1 MTLNK
6 YIVSFSAFLIPISVM
21 LTILSTAEARL
32 PSAVNGQALPSL
44 ADMLEKVTPAV
55 VNISTEGSSES
66 ARLNEPVFRHFFG
79 KRMPSKKNKKL
90 GTGSGI
96 IVNAATGYIVTN
108 AHVID
113 GASKIIVTLK
123 DKRQFY
129 AKLIG
134 TDLKADIAVIIIQP
148 DRLIAMPIASSKG
161 LRVGDFVVAIGN
173 PFGLGQSVTSGI
185 ISALGR
191 TGLGIEDYEDFIQT
205 DAPINPGNS
214 GGALVNL
221 RGELIGINTAILGG
235 RNGGNV
241 GIGFAIPSD
250 MIVNITD
257 QLVES
262 GKVER
267 GRLGIEIQD
276 IRPSLVKAFK
286 LENGQGA
293 LISGVVSNSPADIAG
308 IKEGD
313 VITRVNG
320 VQVSNSSNLKSMI
333 GNLRMGSSVSME
345 YMRDGVIQK
354 AVALVGQVENRNYSV
369 KSSKRVLPQPEQKRK
384 PPKSYYNDPWNE

>member
-1 MTLNK
+1 MIFIK
-6 YIVSFSAFLIPISVM
+6 FIPSFFAFLLIFSGLLTSV
-21 LTILSTAEARL
+21 EARL
-32 PSAVNGQALPSL
+32 PTAVNGQALPSL
-44 ADMLEKVTPAV
+44 ADMLEIVTPAV
-55 VNISTEGSSES
+55 VNISTEGNSKS
-66 ARLNEPVFRHFFG
+66 AKLNEPVYKHFFG
-79 KRMPSKKNKKL
+79 KRMPSKKGKRI

-96 IVNAATGYIVTN
+96 IVNADAGYIVTN
-108 AHVID
+108 AHVIE
-113 GASKIIVTLK
+113 GAGKIIVTLK

-129 AKLIG
+129 AKLVG
-134 TDLKADIAVIIIQP
+134 MDVKADIAVIRIQP
-148 DRLIAMPIASSKG
+148 ERLTAMRIASSKG

-173 PFGLGQSVTSGI
+173 PYGLGQSVTSGI
-185 ISALGR
+185 VSALGR

-250 MIVNITD
+250 MIVNIKD

-267 GRLGIEIQD
+267 GQLGIEIQD
-276 IRPSLVKAFK
+276 LRPALVKAFK
-286 LENGQGA
+286 LTNGRGA
-293 LISGVVSNSPADIAG
+293 LISGVVSDSPAEVAG

-320 VQVSNSSNLKSMI
+320 ALVNSSSNLKSMI
-333 GNLRMGSSVSME
+333 GNLRMGSKVEME
-345 YMRDGVIQK
+345 YMRDGIIQK
-354 AVALVGQVENRNYSV
+354 AVALVGHVESRNYSV
-369 KSSKRVLPQPEQKRK
+369 KSAKRLIPQPKVSK
-384 PPKSYYNDPWNE
+384 PESFYEDPWNK